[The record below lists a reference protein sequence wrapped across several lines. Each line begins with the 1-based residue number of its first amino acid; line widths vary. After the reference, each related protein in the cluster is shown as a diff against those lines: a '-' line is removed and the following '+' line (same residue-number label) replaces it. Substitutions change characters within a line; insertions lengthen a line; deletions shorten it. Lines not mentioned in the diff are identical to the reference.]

1 MLYSDI
7 IKNRYNMKIYLLK
20 IWQYDPSSF
29 DLNNVTCLA
38 FKSRDLAEREM
49 VKHNFEIAIENGD
62 VDENEGYDNWEM
74 IDYDSTSYEIEELEI
89 IED

>member
-1 MLYSDI
+1 
-7 IKNRYNMKIYLLK
+7 MKIYLLK
-20 IWQYDPSSF
+20 IWNYDPSSF

-38 FKSRDLAEREM
+38 FKSKDLAEREM
-49 VKHNFEIAIENGD
+49 VKHNFEIAIDNGD

-74 IDYDSTSYEIEELEI
+74 IDYESYSYEIEELEV